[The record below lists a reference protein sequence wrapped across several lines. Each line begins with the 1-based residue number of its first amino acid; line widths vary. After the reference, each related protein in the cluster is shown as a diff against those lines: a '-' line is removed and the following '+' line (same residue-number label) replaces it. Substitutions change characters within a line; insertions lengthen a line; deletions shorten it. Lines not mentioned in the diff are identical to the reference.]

1 MNSQE
6 LQSYYDFTGKTIVIT
21 GGSGVLGGEMMLAFA
36 GLGANVAVLS
46 RTGKLSEE
54 LEGRL
59 QGANGQVA
67 AFSADVLKRDTVLE
81 AEEAVRRRFGVTDI
95 LINAAGGNYPPSST
109 FKQTFFDIPED
120 ALRYATDL
128 NLLGTILPTQVF
140 GRGMGERKEGVIINV
155 ASMASLRP
163 LSKIVAYS
171 IAKAG
176 VSNFTQWL
184 AVHMALEYS
193 PNIRVNALAPGFF
206 VTHQNRT
213 ALTNPEQGT
222 LTPRGESIIAHTPM
236 GRFGDA
242 KDLIG
247 ATLWLASPLSSF
259 VTGIVLPVDGGFS
272 AFSGV

>member
-1 MNSQE
+1 M
-6 LQSYYDFTGKTIVIT
+6 
-21 GGSGVLGGEMMLAFA
+21 
-36 GLGANVAVLS
+36 
-46 RTGKLSEE
+46 
-54 LEGRL
+54 
-59 QGANGQVA
+59 
-67 AFSADVLKRDTVLE
+67 
-81 AEEAVRRRFGVTDI
+81 
-95 LINAAGGNYPPSST
+95 
-109 FKQTFFDIPED
+109 
-120 ALRYATDL
+120 RYATDL
-128 NLLGTILPTQVF
+128 NLLGTILPSQVF

-236 GRFGDA
+236 GRFGEA

-247 ATLWLASPLSSF
+247 ATLWLASPLASF